1 MKLTNKLN
9 YFLFF
14 LFIVIILYY
23 LFPNILYKFF
33 IIPIVKDKQIYLFGD
48 WSVIFSA
55 IKCKLLNYNIFINNP
70 CDVYGRP
77 HVYGSI
83 LLFIPYIEEYSIFYF
98 WYFPIFI
105 NLIFIAVIILHFNF
119 TSFKEYFLCLIF
131 ILNPS
136 TLLLMERLN
145 LDIFIFLLMILL
157 CYFRKNILNLLF
169 ISFLTLAKFYP
180 VSLLPLFFIKNKNK
194 NNKFFT
200 NFLFAITFLFLVT
213 FFLYLDKDNLLEI
226 VRNRQLFSA
235 DYKWSFNFFALSKIP
250 ILLNIF
256 SENLLVLF
264 SSFFSIVFVFLGV
277 FLCKNILHKNNYM
290 LTRSWGYNETLFLI
304 SGGVL
309 VSTYFAF
316 NNWIYRE
323 IFMFGLIPL
332 SLELARDNLFFKNLI
347 NFIIFRLFYFTIS
360 SYFSFF
366 HRNDFLLIFNQIIDI
381 SFISFIFG
389 AILYLYLKLLISSFR
404 FRKTS
409 L

>member
-9 YFLFF
+9 YFLLF
-14 LFIVIILYY
+14 LFIVIIFYY
-23 LFPNILYKFF
+23 LFPTIIYSFF
-33 IIPIVKDKQIYLFGD
+33 ILPVLHGKQLYLFSD

-83 LLFIPYIEEYSIFYF
+83 LLFIPYVEEYSIFYF

-119 TSFKEYFLCLIF
+119 TSLKEYFLCLIF
-131 ILNPS
+131 IFNPS
-136 TLLLMERLN
+136 TILAMERLN
-145 LDIFIFLLMILL
+145 FDIFIFLSMILL

-180 VSLLPLFFIKNKNK
+180 VSLLPLFFIKNKN
-194 NNKFFT
+194 NKFFI
-200 NFLFAITFLFLVT
+200 NFLFAFSFLFLVT
-213 FFLYLDKDNLLEI
+213 ILLYLDKDNLGEI
-226 VRNRQLFSA
+226 VKNVQYFSA
-235 DYKWSFNFFALSKIP
+235 HYKWSFNFFALSKIP
-250 ILLNIF
+250 SLLNIF

-264 SSFFSIVFVFLGV
+264 SSFFSIVFVFIGV
-277 FLCKNILHKNNYM
+277 FICKNILYKNNYI

-304 SGGVL
+304 SAGVL

-316 NNWIYRE
+316 NNWRYRE
-323 IFMFGLIPL
+323 IFIFGLIPL
-332 SLELARDNLFFKNLI
+332 SLELGRDNLFFKNLI
-347 NFIIFRLFYFTIS
+347 SFIIFRLVYFTIS
-360 SYFSFF
+360 TYLSAFGG
-366 HRNDFLLIFNQIIDI
+366 NDFLLIFNQIIDI
-381 SFISFIFG
+381 SFVSFILG
-389 AILYLYLKLLISSFR
+389 ALLYLYLKLLISSFR

>member
-9 YFLFF
+9 YFLLF
-14 LFIVIILYY
+14 LFIIIIFYY
-23 LFPNILYKFF
+23 LFPKTLYSFF
-33 IIPIVKDKQIYLFGD
+33 ILPVLHGKQLYLFSD

-83 LLFIPYIEEYSIFYF
+83 LLFIPYVEEYSIFYF

-119 TSFKEYFLCLIF
+119 TSLKEYFLCLIF
-131 ILNPS
+131 IFNPS
-136 TLLLMERLN
+136 TILAMERLN
-145 LDIFIFLLMILL
+145 FDIFIFLSMILL

-180 VSLLPLFFIKNKNK
+180 VSLLPLFFIKNKN
-194 NNKFFT
+194 NKFFI
-200 NFLFAITFLFLVT
+200 NFLFAFSFLFLVT
-213 FFLYLDKDNLLEI
+213 ILLYLDKDNLGEI
-226 VRNRQLFSA
+226 VKNVQYFSA
-235 DYKWSFNFFALSKIP
+235 HYKWSFNFFALSKIP
-250 ILLNIF
+250 SLLNIF

-264 SSFFSIVFVFLGV
+264 SSFFSIVFVFIGV
-277 FLCKNILHKNNYM
+277 FICKNILYKNNYI

-304 SGGVL
+304 SAGVL

-316 NNWIYRE
+316 NNWRYRE
-323 IFMFGLIPL
+323 IFIFGLIPL
-332 SLELARDNLFFKNLI
+332 SLELGRDNLFFKNLI
-347 NFIIFRLFYFTIS
+347 SFIIFRLVYFTIS
-360 SYFSFF
+360 TYLSAFGG
-366 HRNDFLLIFNQIIDI
+366 NDFLLIFNQIIDI
-381 SFISFIFG
+381 SFVSFILG
-389 AILYLYLKLLISSFR
+389 ALLYLYLKLLISSFR

>member
-1 MKLTNKLN
+1 MKLINKLN
-9 YFLFF
+9 YFLLF

-23 LFPNILYKFF
+23 LFPNILYRFF
-33 IIPIVKDKQIYLFGD
+33 IFAIQKDKQIYLFGD

-83 LLFIPYIEEYSIFYF
+83 LLFIPYIEDYSIFYF

-105 NLIFIAVIILHFNF
+105 NLIFIAIIILHFNF

-136 TLLLMERLN
+136 TLLAMERLN
-145 LDIFIFLLMILL
+145 LDIFIFLSMILL

-180 VSLLPLFFIKNKNK
+180 VSLLPLFFIKNKN
-194 NNKFFT
+194 NKFFI
-200 NFLFAITFLFLVT
+200 NFLFALIFLFLVT
-213 FFLYLDKDNLLEI
+213 FFLYLDKDNLVEI
-226 VRNRQLFSA
+226 VRNKHRFSA
-235 DYKWSFNFFALSKIP
+235 DYRWSFNFFALSKIP
-250 ILLNIF
+250 SLLNIF

-264 SSFFSIVFVFLGV
+264 SSFFSLVFVFIGI
-277 FLCKNILHKNNYM
+277 FICKNILYKNNYI

-304 SGGVL
+304 SAGVV

-332 SLELARDNLFFKNLI
+332 SLELGRHNLFFKNLI

-360 SYFSFF
+360 SYFSMF
-366 HRNDFLLIFNQIIDI
+366 RINDFLLIFNQIIDI
-381 SFISFIFG
+381 SFVSFIFG
-389 AILYLYLKLLISSFR
+389 ALLYLYLKLLISSFR
-404 FRKTS
+404 FKKTS

>member
-1 MKLTNKLN
+1 MKLTSKLN
-9 YFLFF
+9 YFLLF

-23 LFPNILYKFF
+23 IFPNILYGFF
-33 IIPIVKDKQIYLFGD
+33 IFPIATGKQLYLFGD

-70 CDVYGRP
+70 CDVWGRP

-83 LLFIPYIEEYSIFYF
+83 LLFIPFIEEYSIFYL

-105 NLIFIAVIILHFNF
+105 NLIFIAIIVLHFNF
-119 TSFKEYFLCLIF
+119 TSLKEYFLCLIF

-136 TLLLMERLN
+136 TLLVMERLN

-157 CYFRKNILNLLF
+157 CYFRNNILNLLF

-180 VSLLPLFFIKNKNK
+180 ASLLPLFFIKNKN
-194 NNKFFT
+194 NKFFI
-200 NFLFAITFLFLVT
+200 NFLFAFCFFFLVT

-226 VRNRQLFSA
+226 VRNKQLFSA
-235 DYKWSFNFFALSKIP
+235 NYKWSFNFFALSKIP
-250 ILLNIF
+250 SLLNIF

-264 SSFFSIVFVFLGV
+264 SLLFSFVFVFVGV
-277 FLCKNILHKNNYM
+277 FICKNILYKNNYI

-304 SGGVL
+304 SAGVL

-332 SLELARDNLFFKNLI
+332 SLELGRHNLFFKNLI

-360 SYFSFF
+360 SYFSMF
-366 HRNDFLLIFNQIIDI
+366 RGDDFLLIFNQIIDI
-381 SFISFIFG
+381 SFVSFIFG
-389 AILYLYLKLLISSFR
+389 ALLYLYLKLLISSFR

>member
-9 YFLFF
+9 YFLLF

-23 LFPNILYKFF
+23 LFPKILYSFF
-33 IIPIVKDKQIYLFGD
+33 IFPIQKNKQIYLFGD
-48 WSVIFSA
+48 WSVIFAA

-98 WYFPIFI
+98 WYFPILI
-105 NLIFIAVIILHFNF
+105 NLIFIAIIILHFNF

-145 LDIFIFLLMILL
+145 FDIFIFLLMILL

-180 VSLLPLFFIKNKNK
+180 ASLLPLFFIKNKN
-194 NNKFFT
+194 NNFFI
-200 NFLFAITFLFLVT
+200 NFLFAFSFLFLVT
-213 FFLYLDKDNLLEI
+213 FFLYLDKDNLGEI
-226 VRNRQLFSA
+226 VKNKQLFSA
-235 DYKWSFNFFALSKIP
+235 DYRLSFNFFALSKIP
-250 ILLNIF
+250 SLLNIF

-264 SSFFSIVFVFLGV
+264 SSFFSLVFVLIGV
-277 FLCKNILHKNNYM
+277 FICKNILYKNNYI

-304 SGGVL
+304 SAGVV

-323 IFMFGLIPL
+323 IFIFGLIPL
-332 SLELARDNLFFKNLI
+332 SLELGRDNLFFKNLI
-347 NFIIFRLFYFTIS
+347 SFIIFRLFYLTIS
-360 SYFSFF
+360 TYLSAFVG
-366 HRNDFLLIFNQIIDI
+366 NDFLLIFGEIIDI
-381 SFISFIFG
+381 CFISFIAGVLLF
-389 AILYLYLKLLISSFR
+389 LYLKMFMNYFPKKISY
-404 FRKTS
+404 
-409 L
+409 

>member
-1 MKLTNKLN
+1 MKLINKLN
-9 YFLFF
+9 YFLLF

-23 LFPNILYKFF
+23 LFPNILYRFF
-33 IIPIVKDKQIYLFGD
+33 IFAIQKDKQIYLFGD

-83 LLFIPYIEEYSIFYF
+83 LLFIPYIEDYSIFYF

-105 NLIFIAVIILHFNF
+105 NLIFIAIIILHFNF

-136 TLLLMERLN
+136 TLLAMERLN
-145 LDIFIFLLMILL
+145 LDIFIFLSMILL
-157 CYFRKNILNLLF
+157 CYFRNNILNLLF

-180 VSLLPLFFIKNKNK
+180 ASLLPLFFIKNNK
-194 NNKFFT
+194 PFI
-200 NFLFAITFLFLVT
+200 NFLFAFSFLFLVT
-213 FFLYLDKDNLLEI
+213 FFLYLDKNNLGEI
-226 VRNRQLFSA
+226 VKNKQLFSA
-235 DYKWSFNFFALSKIP
+235 HYKWSFNFFALSKIP
-250 ILLNIF
+250 SLLNIF
-256 SENLLVLF
+256 SKNLLVLF
-264 SSFFSIVFVFLGV
+264 SLLFFIVFVFIG
-277 FLCKNILHKNNYM
+277 FFICKNILYKNNYI

-304 SGGVL
+304 SAGVV

-323 IFMFGLIPL
+323 IFIFGLIPL
-332 SLELARDNLFFKNLI
+332 SLELGRDNLFFKNLI
-347 NFIIFRLFYFTIS
+347 SFIIFRLFYFTIS
-360 SYFSFF
+360 SYFSMF
-366 HRNDFLLIFNQIIDI
+366 RINDFLLIFNQIIDI
-381 SFISFIFG
+381 SFVSFIFG
-389 AILYLYLKLLISSFR
+389 ALLYLYLKLLISSFR
-404 FRKTS
+404 FKKTS

>member
-9 YFLFF
+9 YFLLF

-23 LFPNILYKFF
+23 LFPQILYNFF
-33 IIPIVKDKQIYLFGD
+33 IFPVQKDKQIYLFGD

-55 IKCKLLNYNIFINNP
+55 IKCKLLNYNTFINNP

-136 TLLLMERLN
+136 TLLVMERLN
-145 LDIFIFLLMILL
+145 FDIFIFLSMILL

-180 VSLLPLFFIKNKNK
+180 ASLLPLFFIKNKN
-194 NNKFFT
+194 NKPFI
-200 NFLFAITFLFLVT
+200 NFLFAFSFLFLVT
-213 FFLYLDKDNLLEI
+213 FFLYLDKDNIGEI
-226 VRNRQLFSA
+226 LKNKQLFSA
-235 DYKWSFNFFALSKIP
+235 HYIWSFNFFALSKIP
-250 ILLNIF
+250 SLVNIF
-256 SENLLVLF
+256 SENYLVLF
-264 SSFFSIVFVFLGV
+264 SSFFFIVFVFIGV
-277 FLCKNILHKNNYM
+277 FTCKNILYKNNYI

-304 SGGVL
+304 SAGVL

-323 IFMFGLIPL
+323 IFIFGLIPL
-332 SLELARDNLFFKNLI
+332 SLELGRDNLFFKNLI
-347 NFIIFRLFYFTIS
+347 NFIIFHLFYLNIS
-360 SYFSFF
+360 NYFSAFVG
-366 HRNDFLLIFNQIIDI
+366 NDFLLIFNKIIDI
-381 SFISFIFG
+381 SFVSFILG
-389 AILYLYLKLLISSFR
+389 ALLYLYLKLLISSFR

>member
-9 YFLFF
+9 YFLLF
-14 LFIVIILYY
+14 LFIVIIFYY
-23 LFPNILYKFF
+23 LFPTIIYSFF
-33 IIPIVKDKQIYLFGD
+33 ILPVLHGKQLYLFSD

-70 CDVYGRP
+70 CDVYGRL

-83 LLFIPYIEEYSIFYF
+83 LLFIPYVEEYSIFYF

-119 TSFKEYFLCLIF
+119 TSLKEYFLCLIF
-131 ILNPS
+131 IFNPS
-136 TLLLMERLN
+136 TILAMERLN
-145 LDIFIFLLMILL
+145 FDIFIFLSMILL

-180 VSLLPLFFIKNKNK
+180 VSLLPLFFIKNKN
-194 NNKFFT
+194 NKFFI
-200 NFLFAITFLFLVT
+200 NFLFAFSFLFLVT
-213 FFLYLDKDNLLEI
+213 ILLYLDKDNLGEI
-226 VRNRQLFSA
+226 VKNVQYFSA
-235 DYKWSFNFFALSKIP
+235 HYKWSFNFFALSKIP
-250 ILLNIF
+250 SLLNIF

-264 SSFFSIVFVFLGV
+264 SSFFSIVFVFIGV
-277 FLCKNILHKNNYM
+277 FICKNILYKNNYI

-304 SGGVL
+304 SAGVL

-316 NNWIYRE
+316 NNWRYRE
-323 IFMFGLIPL
+323 IFIFGLIPL
-332 SLELARDNLFFKNLI
+332 SLELGRDNLFFKNLI
-347 NFIIFRLFYFTIS
+347 SFIIFRLVYFTIS
-360 SYFSFF
+360 TYLSAFGG
-366 HRNDFLLIFNQIIDI
+366 NDFLLIFNQIIDI
-381 SFISFIFG
+381 SFVSFILG
-389 AILYLYLKLLISSFR
+389 ALLYLYLKLLISSFR

>member
-9 YFLFF
+9 YFLLF
-14 LFIVIILYY
+14 LFIVIILYH
-23 LFPNILYKFF
+23 LFPKILYSFF
-33 IIPIVKDKQIYLFGD
+33 IFPIQEDKQIYLFGD
-48 WSVIFSA
+48 WSVIIAA

-70 CDVYGRP
+70 CDAYGRP

-83 LLFIPYIEEYSIFYF
+83 LLFIPYVEEYSIFYF

-105 NLIFIAVIILHFNF
+105 NLIFIAIIILHFNF
-119 TSFKEYFLCLIF
+119 TSLKEYFLCLIF

-136 TLLLMERLN
+136 TLLAMERLN
-145 LDIFIFLLMILL
+145 LDIFIFLSMILL

-180 VSLLPLFFIKNKNK
+180 VSLLPLFFIKNKN
-194 NNKFFT
+194 NKFLT
-200 NFLFAITFLFLVT
+200 NFLFAIIFLFLVT
-213 FFLYLDKDNLLEI
+213 FFLYLDKDNLVEI

-235 DYKWSFNFFALSKIP
+235 DYRWSFNFFALSKIP

-264 SSFFSIVFVFLGV
+264 SSFFSIVFVLIGV
-277 FLCKNILHKNNYM
+277 FICKNILYKNNYI

-304 SGGVL
+304 SAGVL

-332 SLELARDNLFFKNLI
+332 SLELGRDNLFFKNLI

-360 SYFSFF
+360 SYFSMF
-366 HRNDFLLIFNQIIDI
+366 RGNDLLLIFNQIIDI
-381 SFISFIFG
+381 CFISFIFG
-389 AILYLYLKLLISSFR
+389 ALLYLYLKLLISSFR